1 MNNYPGRSENN
12 PLAMSQV
19 KVKAVAAT
27 ATKPESTNAA
37 AWLLKVSLFLI
48 VAGLTAI
55 TFLLHSCISG
65 AGI

>member
-19 KVKAVAAT
+19 KVKAVA

>member
-1 MNNYPGRSENN
+1 MNNYLGRSESN
-12 PLAMSQV
+12 PLTMSQV

-27 ATKPESTNAA
+27 KPENTTAT